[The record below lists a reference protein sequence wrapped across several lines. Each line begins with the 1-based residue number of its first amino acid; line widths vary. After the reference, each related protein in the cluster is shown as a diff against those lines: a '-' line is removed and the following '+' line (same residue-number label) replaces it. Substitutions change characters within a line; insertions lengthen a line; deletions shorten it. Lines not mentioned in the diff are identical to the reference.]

1 MSVWN
6 IAKDFAINDAIRDA
20 YDVDWDEESASWCV
34 FLGDKAIAS
43 FSDRAEAQE
52 HLDRLLG

>member
-1 MSVWN
+1 MSW
-6 IAKDFAINDAIRDA
+6 DRNDNPT
-20 YDVDWDEESASWCV
+20 YDVDWDEKSGAWCV

-43 FSDRAEAQE
+43 FSDKAQAQE

>member
-1 MSVWN
+1 MSWQRCGE
-6 IAKDFAINDAIRDA
+6 IAKDVCINASL

-34 FLGDKAIAS
+34 FLGDKAVAS